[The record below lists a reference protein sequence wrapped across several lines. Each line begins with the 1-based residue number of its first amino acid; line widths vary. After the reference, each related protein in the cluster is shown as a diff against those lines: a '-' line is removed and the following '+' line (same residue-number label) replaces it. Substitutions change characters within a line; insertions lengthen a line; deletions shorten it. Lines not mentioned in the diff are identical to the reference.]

1 MTVNTHLVRF
11 NLQLHRVCQT
21 FSAVV
26 VLRHH
31 HPGLPALSVPQMITM
46 CVQVLLDSGSLF
58 TFSVLADKS
67 KSVFNGML
75 PKNGRR
81 QLG

>member
-46 CVQVLLDSGSLF
+46 CVQVLLDPFSLF
-58 TFSVLADKS
+58 TFSALADKS
-67 KSVFNGML
+67 KSGFYYWDVS
-75 PKNGRR
+75 KKCCA
-81 QLG
+81 